1 MATVHG
7 HTALRTSP
15 GTAAVAR
22 DAVRELLDGQR
33 PPVPAAALADALLV
47 VSELATNAL
56 RHAGGITVFGCAVR
70 DDALEVTVEDASDR
84 RPTAHPADP
93 RMPGGHGWPLVCRL
107 AAEVTVTGLPG
118 GGKRVSA
125 LVPLR

>member
-7 HTALRTSP
+7 HPSVRTSP

-22 DAVRELLDGQR
+22 DAVRDVLGRQR
-33 PPVPAAALADALLV
+33 PPVTGAALADALLV

-56 RHAGGITVFGCAVR
+56 RHAGGITAFGCVVR
-70 DDALEVTVEDASDR
+70 DHVLEVTVEDGSDR
-84 RPTAHPADP
+84 RPTGRPPDDPAV
-93 RMPGGHGWPLVCRL
+93 PGGHGWPLVCRL
-107 AAEVTVTGLPG
+107 AEVTVTGLPG

-125 LVPLR
+125 LLPLR